1 MGFWS
6 GGGNVFTANVL
17 SKVWDKNKEKVSER
31 LAPRGG
37 ELGKAYRSIRG
48 QTAGV
53 AESWTGKAKDMGLDK
68 PGGDVKKFTD
78 WGRDVWH
85 KGEVAWFGKRD
96 QRNEGGNTAAD
107 DQALADLNYS
117 SRRGFQG
124 VGKGKKVGSEDMRR
138 EPYAMNTKTLL
149 TQGQK
154 AKKLTA

>member
-1 MGFWS
+1 MGWGSFA
-6 GGGNVFTANVL
+6 VAAVQI
-17 SKVWDKNKEKVSER
+17 NKAWERNKPAIAEKY
-31 LAPRGG
+31 APKGG

-124 VGKGKKVGSEDMRR
+124 KGTGKRVGSEDMRR